1 MIPINVKRQ
10 TIKANASGC
19 SQTRSL
25 QTEQAKVSQQ
35 LPNHPQFPPSFR
47 VTPSP
52 VHPLNAGAPSSKVTT
67 EDRAADPT
75 PTEQEEG
82 GGADLQTVDSQ
93 PQELLTH

>member
-1 MIPINVKRQ
+1 M
-10 TIKANASGC
+10 KANASAC

-35 LPNHPQFPPSFR
+35 LPHHPQFSPHSR

-52 VHPLNAGAPSSKVTT
+52 VHPPNAGAPSSKLTT
-67 EDRAADPT
+67 EDQAADPT
-75 PTEQEEG
+75 PTGQEEG